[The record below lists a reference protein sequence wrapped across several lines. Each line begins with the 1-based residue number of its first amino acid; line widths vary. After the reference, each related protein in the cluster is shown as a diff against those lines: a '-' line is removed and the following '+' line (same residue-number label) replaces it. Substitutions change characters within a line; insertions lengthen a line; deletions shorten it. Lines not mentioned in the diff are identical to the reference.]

1 MTPDDWAQTEPPGDP
16 REAPWVVERTP
27 PASEPPGDPR
37 ETPWPDR
44 EDEDD
49 DEG

>member
-1 MTPDDWAQTEPPGDP
+1 MTVEDFAQTEPPGDP
-16 REAPWVVERTP
+16 REAPWVEPVP

-44 EDEDD
+44 EEEDD
-49 DEG
+49 GEG